1 MFGFISVDKPV
12 GKSSRWVVDLV
23 KKIVR
28 PVKVGHAGTLDPLA
42 SGVLVLGIGPA
53 TRLTCFVQQSPKSY
67 VGTFQLGVCSPTDD
81 LEGEL
86 ASVEDA
92 PVVSRSDL
100 EQILPEFV
108 GAIMQT
114 PPAYSA
120 VKIKGKRAYK
130 LSRAGEHVPVSPR
143 RVEVHSLSLA
153 SFDYPNFTLEIQCGG
168 GTYIRSIGRDLG
180 RRLQSAAVMT
190 NLVRT
195 SIGPFKIADS
205 ILPAEIVPEKLA
217 AVITNP
223 RDIFGELETVC
234 LNDRQIGELRN
245 GSLFAADSLGL
256 AATTKMVMAVDQQH
270 RLLALLERD
279 GHNQF
284 KPALNFCHYYQS
296 LEGS

>member
-1 MFGFISVDKPV
+1 MFGFLSVDKPV
-12 GKSSRWVVDLV
+12 GKTSRWVVDIV

-53 TRLTCFVQQSPKSY
+53 TRLTRFVQQSAKSY
-67 VGTFQLGVCSPTDD
+67 IGTFQLGVRSPTDD
-81 LEGEL
+81 LESERVQ
-86 ASVEDA
+86 VENA
-92 PVVSRSDL
+92 PAVTASDL

-120 VKIKGKRAYK
+120 VKINGKRAYQ

-143 RVEVHSLSLA
+143 RVEVYSLRLA
-153 SFDYPNFTLEIQCGG
+153 AFDYPNFTLEIECGA
-168 GTYIRSIGRDLG
+168 GTYIRSVGRDLG
-180 RRLQSAAVMT
+180 QRLHSAAVMT
-190 NLVRT
+190 SLVRT
-195 SIGPFKIADS
+195 SIGQFKLVDS
-205 ILPAEIVPEKLA
+205 ILPTDIVREKLA
-217 AVITNP
+217 TVITHP
-223 RDIFGELETVC
+223 IDIFGELESVC

-245 GSLFAADSLGL
+245 GSLFAAASLAIG
-256 AATTKMVMAVDQQH
+256 ATTKMVTAIDQQN

-296 LEGS
+296 LDGS